1 MCFVTQASGPFKTP
15 LNIAVELFTMVPV
28 IGERG
33 VDLPE
38 IQVRMLEV
46 QFFRTPPIS
55 LLLDD
60 QLYNLHRGS
69 GEDGNVLLV

>member
-1 MCFVTQASGPFKTP
+1 
-15 LNIAVELFTMVPV
+15 MVPV
-28 IGERG
+28 IGECG

-46 QFFRTPPIS
+46 QLFRTQSIS

-60 QLYNLHRGS
+60 QFHYLRRSTGKNGNMLIVYDHMFITSLHHS
-69 GEDGNVLLV
+69 FVIPQAA